1 MRFSVKNSVPAILT
15 VILVVASVIFWDG
28 YGQSMA
34 ASSVGGGSAIFSSR
48 GCTQC
53 HLVKR
58 PEGTSIVTTIDEV
71 IKKKGPD
78 LWYAGLKF
86 QKGFLD
92 SWLQDPKPI
101 RPMEFYSLKVENKGT
116 HPRLGKGEASSVARY
131 LLTLRASLPGSG
143 PVAKTPPIKPDKS
156 VKSRI
161 VFEKKQGCYG
171 CHRIK
176 KGRNLVGGLS
186 GPSLIGAGARLRPE
200 WVYAFLK
207 DQARFVP
214 VGSMPV
220 YKGLLTDKEMRS
232 LAAYVA
238 TFK

>member
-1 MRFSVKNSVPAILT
+1 MRFSVKNSQSAIFIPA
-15 VILVVASVIFWDG
+15 VILVLVFAVFPVASP
-28 YGQSMA
+28 
-34 ASSVGGGSAIFSSR
+34 ASSEGGSAIFNSR
-48 GCTQC
+48 GCTEC

-116 HPRLGKGEASSVARY
+116 HPRLGKIEAKSVAGY
-131 LLTLRASLPGSG
+131 LLTMGVGASLSGGG
-143 PVAKTPPIKPDKS
+143 PVPKTPSIKPDKS
-156 VKSRI
+156 VRSRI

-171 CHRIK
+171 CHRMV

-186 GPSLIGAGARLRPE
+186 GPSLIGAGKRLRPE

-207 DQARFVP
+207 DPARFVP